1 MRVMIWYLIA
11 SLCKE
16 SQSVTLAQSSEE
28 YSRKLAPIKT
38 SPEIRRI
45 QGSRAFVTLR
55 KSRWLC
61 PSEGT
66 GCKTA
71 RLDVRDETG

>member
-1 MRVMIWYLIA
+1 MRVMFWHLIA

-16 SQSVTLAQSSEE
+16 SQSVTLAQPSEE

-45 QGSRAFVTLR
+45 QGL
-55 KSRWLC
+55 
-61 PSEGT
+61 
-66 GCKTA
+66 A
-71 RLDVRDETG
+71 RLSLPESPGGFAQVRALVARQRD